1 VPAPPAQAGGCY
13 ADISSV
19 PAGADILLDQAS
31 VVGTT
36 PQRIALPCGH
46 PVELLVRK
54 PHMVP
59 VTHTLTPTP
68 EGASVQFVLARQ
80 TFLVKVS
87 STPPGAAVTLGTKSL
102 GVTPTMVKVPAFESS
117 TLSIAKDG
125 YETETETIA
134 PRGNGT
140 AVHSMLKKAEHPKPR

>member
-1 VPAPPAQAGGCY
+1 
-13 ADISSV
+13 
-19 PAGADILLDQAS
+19 
-31 VVGTT
+31 
-36 PQRIALPCGH
+36 
-46 PVELLVRK
+46 
-54 PHMVP
+54 MVP
-59 VTHTLTPTP
+59 VTHTITPTP

-125 YETETETIA
+125 YETETETVA

-140 AVHSMLKKAEHPKPR
+140 AVHTVLKKAEHKKPR

>member
-1 VPAPPAQAGGCY
+1 VPT
-13 ADISSV
+13 
-19 PAGADILLDQAS
+19 GAEIVLDQAS
-31 VVGTT
+31 VIGTT
-36 PQRIALPCGH
+36 PQRVALPCGR

-54 PHMVP
+54 PHLVP
-59 VTHTLTPTP
+59 STHTITPTP
-68 EGASVQFVLARQ
+68 EGAAVQFVLVRQ

-87 STPPGAAVTLGTKSL
+87 STPPGATVTLGVKSL

-125 YETETETIA
+125 YETESETVA

-140 AVHSMLKKAEHPKPR
+140 AVHTVLKKAEHKKPR